1 MPRAKDKKK
10 VMSSNLQIR
19 NYLANILRWLLN
31 ISDVMVFRKVFYT
44 DSSIDQSEKL
54 ISIYNRKKTNFET
67 GTVVLLDESLPNP
80 VIVDELSS
88 GLEGN

>member
-1 MPRAKDKKK
+1 MPRAKEKKK
-10 VMSSNLQIR
+10 VMSSNLQIL